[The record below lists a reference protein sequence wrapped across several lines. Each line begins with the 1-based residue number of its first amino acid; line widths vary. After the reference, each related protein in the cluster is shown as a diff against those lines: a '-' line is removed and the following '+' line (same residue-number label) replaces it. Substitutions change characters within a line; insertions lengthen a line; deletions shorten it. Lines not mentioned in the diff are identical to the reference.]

1 MNHDS
6 IARNPGGLFWLRG
19 PLNWYSGSV
28 LVRSQVGGRITR
40 RWEGKD
46 TVKMRPIVILRA
58 TRDFY
63 DPEFDA
69 SSALDAGGALPMTP
83 AIDIVALVP
92 EKGIC
97 HIRTNEEFIEDSHP
111 GVYGV

>member
-1 MNHDS
+1 MNTDS
-6 IARNPGGLFWLRG
+6 INRNPGGLFWLRG

-28 LVRSQVGGRITR
+28 TPQRGGRTTR

-46 TVKMRPIVILRA
+46 TVKVRPIVILRA

-69 SSALDAGGALPMTP
+69 SSALDPNGSLPMTP
-83 AIDIVALVP
+83 AVDIVALVP
-92 EKGIC
+92 GKGIC
-97 HIRTNEEFIEDSHP
+97 LIRTNDEFIEDSHP
-111 GVYGV
+111 GIDNV

>member
-1 MNHDS
+1 MNTDS
-6 IARNPGGLFWLRG
+6 INRNPGGLFWLRG
-19 PLNWYSGSV
+19 PLNWYSGREV
-28 LVRSQVGGRITR
+28 VPRGMRSTR

-69 SSALDAGGALPMTP
+69 SSALDPNGSLPMTP

-92 EKGIC
+92 GKGIC
-97 HIRTNEEFIEDSHP
+97 LIRTNDEFIEDSHP
-111 GVYGV
+111 GIDGV

>member
-1 MNHDS
+1 MNTDS
-6 IARNPGGLFWLRG
+6 INRNPGGLFWLRG

-28 LVRSQVGGRITR
+28 VPRGMRSTR

-58 TRDFY
+58 IKDFY

-69 SSALDAGGALPMTP
+69 SSALDTEGSFPATP
-83 AIDIVALVP
+83 AVDIVALVP
-92 EKGIC
+92 GKGIC
-97 HIRTNEEFIEDSHP
+97 LIRTNEEFIEDSHP
-111 GVYGV
+111 GIDGV